1 MCPASSPPNSPD
13 RTSLAELDERL
24 RVAGPAALD
33 DAEALRLAA
42 GLQETQVLAL
52 LDQFGSL
59 PEVLAASRAALER
72 WVPPNAAGRLLLARD
87 LARRLLEVPLRTRM
101 VLTGWQPV
109 ADYLR
114 AVLGG
119 LPREQFRVLFLDR
132 RNRLIRDEVM
142 ADGTVDHIPVYPR
155 EVMRRALELNASAV
169 LLAHNHPG
177 GDATPSATDV
187 DSTRQ
192 VVEAGRALRIS
203 VHDHVLV
210 AGQSV
215 VSFKSLGLL

>member
-1 MCPASSPPNSPD
+1 MRAPPNSPD
-13 RTSLAELDERL
+13 IGSGTSNAELADRL
-24 RVAGPAALD
+24 RAVGPLGLD
-33 DAEALRLAA
+33 DAEALGLAA
-42 GLQETQVLAL
+42 GASAAAVAAL
-52 LDQFGSL
+52 LDEFGSL
-59 PEVLAASRAALER
+59 PEVLAAPRAALER
-72 WVPPNAAGRLLLARD
+72 LISPAQAARLTLARD
-87 LARRLLEVPLRTRM
+87 LARRMLETPLRTRM
-101 VLTGWQPV
+101 VLSGWQPV

-169 LLAHNHPG
+169 VLAHNHPG
-177 GDATPSATDV
+177 GEETPSATDV
-187 DSTRQ
+187 DTTRQ
-192 VVEAGRALRIS
+192 VVAAGRALRIT

-210 AGQSV
+210 AGERV
-215 VSFKSLGLL
+215 VSFRALGLL